1 MEMQL
6 DNVTGNHRIT
16 VTIREFSRMVGLSEP
31 SIRGYLMRDPPKL
44 PPTFRVGI
52 RILFRIEDIER
63 WLKNS
68 PAESARST
76 RGPGRPRKTPRQG

>member
-6 DNVTGNHRIT
+6 DNVTSNHRIA

-31 SIRGYLMRDPPKL
+31 SIRGYLMRDPSKL

-52 RILFRIEDIER
+52 RILFRIDDIER
-63 WLKNS
+63 WLKNG
-68 PAESARST
+68 PEEPPRST
-76 RGPGRPRKTPRQG
+76 RGPGRPRKTPKQG

>member
-31 SIRGYLMRDPPKL
+31 SIRGEM
-44 PPTFRVGI
+44 
-52 RILFRIEDIER
+52 
-63 WLKNS
+63 
-68 PAESARST
+68 ARSAT
-76 RGPGRPRKTPRQG
+76 AHPWPCEGRGPAHRAIQRTLPSSV